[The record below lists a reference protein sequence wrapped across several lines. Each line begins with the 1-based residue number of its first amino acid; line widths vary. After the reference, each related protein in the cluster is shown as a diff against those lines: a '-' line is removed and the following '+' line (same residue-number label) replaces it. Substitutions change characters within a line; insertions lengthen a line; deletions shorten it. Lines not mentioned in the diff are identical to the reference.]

1 MNKNLKVVSSLALAG
16 ILATTG
22 LAGLSKV
29 SAAEVDPST
38 KSLGKYAS
46 LGGVENVVPYI
57 LNVGDKV
64 TIKDLKN
71 EFNITAFNG
80 NSVASEDTVVGT
92 GDTFKAGSTTY
103 TVIVYGDTNGDGL
116 VDSDDAFDM
125 LSHYVGNKTLSG
137 IYLEAANVEDT
148 NRSDVDSDDAYR
160 TKGFYVGNVATS
172 RDKKPT
178 NVQPVEG
185 GYTLTVGD
193 NNVVNNQN
201 NTAANFVLDIDNSN
215 ISSDTRA
222 LSVKI
227 LDESNKEV
235 NSVTVGT
242 WNIDPNTNKTELK
255 DTNAVDVS
263 SLANG
268 TYTIEV
274 TDTTNKKLIART
286 TINVKVVPTNTDVVA
301 KLNVTRKSATT
312 AALSLEGYGEGKIV
326 KVEYTIDGVTK
337 SFENVNNKLTNKEL
351 DYVLPDGNKTMSLKL
366 TDEFGNEFTKSN
378 VGIPKY
384 GATVQEAVA
393 KVKVPVLKDVATAE
407 FAILDKDDNAK
418 TVTGEAVLYDGN
430 GKIVA
435 VKPISNANKVD
446 FTSDMN
452 KAGKYKVGVTVKG
465 DGVNSTNSAEV
476 LSEVVEVKE
485 LNAVTAVEFNVTE
498 DGDKV
503 ITFTDS
509 NKKEYVDETTPY
521 TVTFEKLDPNNEYQD
536 DATVTATVDN
546 EKHTATI
553 TGLSANTIYRAT
565 IVVNHNTDQL
575 EYVDNTNPTVSTPF
589 FYIDATTLLGAL
601 DSKTDKSLTYV
612 LNNPITVNGVDAT
625 YKAEVNKVLKDA
637 NNQDYTLE
645 DNKETKNAV
654 VTTDK
659 DNATKKY
666 LTIEGLVQ
674 DQRYVVKI
682 IATVGNVTGESGL
695 VGYATGSYATA
706 PSTYATAPAINGLKV
721 VKGDLTVEAD
731 KAKAVANTLFVN
743 MTGSTPTADGKV
755 VINGDVENPIEI
767 GNNNYTPEFN
777 AILAFALTLAENDK
791 ITVNDSKVVL
801 SLTEDKSASAKI
813 IIPATTFEG
822 KEVVVTGNGIA
833 SDRKMEVSLNAKLS
847 KLSVGGNGLILAL
860 TNNDPDNTAVYLNN
874 GAEVTGDYTYTLVK
888 GATATINGITA
899 KTTTADMSITAVG
912 DKELTVNTP
921 KGDINTDLTF
931 TNNNN
936 GRYDASKVATIN
948 FAANDQTTRIAGTV
962 KINSENGSVKVTAP
976 DDHSLDYTKLN
987 LAIDAKDAN
996 VDVTGFTEGAKVNV
1010 TVATT
1015 ETNKADTTIK
1025 AVLSKENIEMLKK
1038 VTSTTLTGK
1047 SVELRQYDDEEEI
1060 IADLTDEEKEVM
1072 QKFINSFGINN
1083 ENVSLAF
1090 EADNKVTITIKAGT
1104 DMSKVNLS
1112 GLATYAD

>member
-38 KSLGKYAS
+38 KSLGKYAT

-57 LNVGDKV
+57 LTVGDNV

-71 EFNITAFNG
+71 EYNITAFNG
-80 NSVASEDTVVGT
+80 TSVASEDTVVGT
-92 GDTFKAGSTTY
+92 GDTFKSGNTTY

-125 LSHYVGNKTLSG
+125 LSHYVGNKTLNG
-137 IYLEAANVEDT
+137 VYLEAANVEDT
-148 NRSDVDSDDAYR
+148 SKNEVDSDDAYR
-160 TKGFYVGNVATS
+160 TKSFYVGNVNTS
-172 RDKKPT
+172 RDKKPAM
-178 NVQPVEG
+178 VAPVEE

-193 NNVVNNQN
+193 NNVVNKEN
-201 NTAANFVLDIDNSN
+201 NSDTKLVLDIENAG
-215 ISSDTRA
+215 ISDKSRN
-222 LSVKI
+222 LSVKVT
-227 LDESNKEV
+227 DADNKEV
-235 NSVTVGT
+235 SADKVTFAA
-242 WNIDPNTNKTELK
+242 WEIAPNTNKAESS
-255 DTNAVDVS
+255 VDLS
-263 SLANG
+263 NLTNG
-268 TYTIEV
+268 TYTFEV
-274 TDTTNKKLIART
+274 TDTTNKKVLARIT
-286 TINVKVVPTNTDVVA
+286 VNVKVLTPAAAKINVV
-301 KLNVTRKSATT
+301 RQSATT
-312 AALSLEGYGEGKIV
+312 AALSLEGCGEGKIV

-337 SFENVNNKLTNKEL
+337 SFENVNNKLTNKAL
-351 DYVLPDGNKTMSLKL
+351 DYILPDGNATMELKL
-366 TDEFGNEFTKSN
+366 IDEFGNTATVSD

-384 GATVQEAVA
+384 GATVEEAVA
-393 KVKVPVLKDVATAE
+393 KVKAPVLKDVKAAE
-407 FAILDKDDNAK
+407 FTFLNEDDTDATIDGEAIL
-418 TVTGEAVLYDGN
+418 YDAN

-435 VKPISNANKVD
+435 VKPISSASSVV
-446 FTSDMN
+446 FTDEI
-452 KAGKYKVGVTVKG
+452 KATGKGKYKVGVTVKG
-465 DGVNSTNSAEV
+465 DGEDTTNSAEV
-476 LSEVVEVKE
+476 LSDIVEVKE
-485 LNAVTAVEFNVTE
+485 LNAVTNVKFVVTE
-498 DGDKV
+498 EGDKV

-521 TVTFEKLDPNNEYQD
+521 TVTFEKLDSNNEYKTD
-536 DATVTATVDN
+536 DTVSATVDD
-546 EKHTATI
+546 KLTATI
-553 TGLSANTIYRAT
+553 TGLKANTVYRAT
-565 IVVNHNTDQL
+565 IVVNHNTNQL
-575 EYVDNTNPTVSTPF
+575 EYVDNTKPTVSTPF
-589 FYIDATTLLGAL
+589 FYIDASSLLGDL
-601 DSKTDKSLTYV
+601 KSKTDKSLTYE
-612 LNNPITVNGVDAT
+612 LTPIELEGVT
-625 YKAEVNKVLKDA
+625 YSAEVNKVLTDA
-637 NNQDYTLE
+637 NDNYYTLAA
-645 DNKETKNAV
+645 NKETKKAV

-659 DNATKKY
+659 DDETKKY
-666 LTIEGLVQ
+666 LTIEGLASNQ
-674 DQRYVVKI
+674 KYVIKI
-682 IATVGNVTGESGL
+682 MATVGNVTGESGL
-695 VGYATGSYATA
+695 VGYSAGSYDDA
-706 PSTYATAPAINGLKV
+706 PTTFATAPAINGLKV
-721 VKGDLTVEAD
+721 VKGNLSVEAD

-860 TNNDPDNTAVYLNN
+860 TNSDPDNTAVYLNN

-1047 SVELRQYDDEEEI
+1047 AVELRQYDDEEEI